1 MATQRPYFASSIEDL
16 EKLFEESR
24 RDRKTLAKIRKEL
37 AYRKRPRARRLAAQ
51 IDAVLTESHQEQSG
65 SEASPQTPP
74 RETAAEASQPRPGSA
89 INLEKMPAPQAAPQ
103 EREAACPGAQPPADA
118 RRPYGLWLALLA
130 GAAAL
135 GFCGIW
141 LRG

>member
-51 IDAVLTESHQEQSG
+51 IDAVLADSPQAQSG
-65 SEASPQTPP
+65 SEACPKAPL
-74 RETAAEASQPRPGSA
+74 RETAAQASQPRPGAA